1 MENNSINIEDVTI
14 QDPDTF
20 KSRPLFWMF
29 IRTGDMKDIWG
40 PDKTGP
46 YKSERIQGNVL
57 NGNPIGVWSYRES
70 SDSQVKEEILFIR

>member
-14 QDPDTF
+14 QD
-20 KSRPLFWMF
+20 SRPLFWMF

-40 PDKTGP
+40 PAKTGP
-46 YKSERIQGNVL
+46 YKSERMQGNVL